1 MEAMT
6 NADREA
12 LGAALGSDGDA
23 IAAEVATGESQLIRY
38 PDGSRIV
45 LRLEER
51 IGAATEL
58 VIVAG
63 AGTDATGKARK
74 LVEVADSRGWSI
86 RFHTRRPALG
96 RLLGSLGFTEQER
109 VYTHG
114 R

>member
-1 MEAMT
+1 MT
-6 NADREA
+6 ADDREA

-23 IAAEVATGESQLIRY
+23 IAAEVAAGDSKLIIY

-51 IGAATEL
+51 PGAAAEL

-63 AGTDATGKARK
+63 AGTDALGKARK
-74 LVEVADSRGWSI
+74 LVEVANSRGWSI
-86 RFHTRRPALG
+86 RFHARRRALG
-96 RLLGSLGFTEQER
+96 RLLGRIGFKEQER
-109 VYTHG
+109 VFTYG